1 MSLSFTSNF
10 LANVK
15 FLNEKRT
22 RYMQNYLDELDSPD
36 TVPLTPSKGVYGHL
50 ATNEIVTKKSTRR
63 QPTRHQDV

>member
-1 MSLSFTSNF
+1 
-10 LANVK
+10 
-15 FLNEKRT
+15 
-22 RYMQNYLDELDSPD
+22 MQNYLNELDSPD